1 MLAVRRLMDAPVKQ
15 VQHWA
20 NLLTVCNFVQTSIWG
35 ASVFLIWPGD
45 IAHRAVL
52 VTTLAGIIAA
62 GGTMLILHR
71 SSFMTYCMPI
81 AIQAVIQ
88 LALP

>member
-1 MLAVRRLMDAPVKQ
+1 M
-15 VQHWA
+15 
-20 NLLTVCNFVQTSIWG
+20 
-35 ASVFLIWPGD
+35 
-45 IAHRAVL
+45 
-52 VTTLAGIIAA
+52 TTLAGIIAA

-71 SSFMTYCMPI
+71 RSFVTYCMPI